1 MQSKFLICV
10 LSTIWISFNFFHPFR
25 YLFAPIP
32 FLCRELFQK
41 ECSKLASVGM
51 SKKSARSMDEKNI
64 IITKKYE
71 KPILTKAEDGD
82 IENAEHM
89 YELEFNGDLPPSVVG

>member
-1 MQSKFLICV
+1 
-10 LSTIWISFNFFHPFR
+10 
-25 YLFAPIP
+25 
-32 FLCRELFQK
+32 
-41 ECSKLASVGM
+41 M

-82 IENAEHM
+82 MENAEHM

>member
-1 MQSKFLICV
+1 
-10 LSTIWISFNFFHPFR
+10 
-25 YLFAPIP
+25 
-32 FLCRELFQK
+32 
-41 ECSKLASVGM
+41 
-51 SKKSARSMDEKNI
+51 MDEKNI

-82 IENAEHM
+82 MENAEHM